1 MSVFV
6 LDHPLARHKL
16 GLMRD
21 AAVGHREMR
30 ALAAELSAMLAHEAT
45 RDLPVGRTTV
55 KGWAGPLEV
64 PRVDEAAVTVVPI
77 LRAGLGML
85 SGVLGLLPGARVGV
99 VGLQRDEHTLQ
110 AQAYCSKLG
119 ERLDGQVAL
128 VIDPMLA
135 TAGTAIATID
145 MVKARGCTRIKT
157 LFLVAAPEGLE
168 RLRQAHPEIAVHVA
182 AIDERLNGA
191 GYILP
196 GLGDAGDRIFGV
208 RG

>member
-1 MSVFV
+1 MSVST

-16 GLMRD
+16 GMMRD
-21 AAVGHREMR
+21 ATLGHREMR
-30 ALAAELSAMLAHEAT
+30 ALAAELAGMLAHEAT
-45 RDLPVGRTTV
+45 RELPTSSRSVR
-55 KGWAGPLEV
+55 GWAGEV
-64 PRVDEAAVTVVPI
+64 AVEQVDEAAVTVVPI

-85 SGVLGLLPGARVGV
+85 SGVLDLLPGARVGV

-119 ERLDGQVAL
+119 ERMDGQLAL

-145 MVKARGCTRIKT
+145 MVKALGCTRIKA
-157 LFLVAAPEGLE
+157 LFLVAAPEGLA
-168 RLRQAHPEIAVHVA
+168 RLQEAHPDVAVHTA
-182 AIDERLNGA
+182 AVDERLDEV

-196 GLGDAGDRIFGV
+196 GLGDAGDRIFGI

>member
-1 MSVFV
+1 MRVCT

-21 AAVGHREMR
+21 ASLGHREMR
-30 ALAAELSAMLAHEAT
+30 ALAADLARMLTHEAL
-45 RDLPVGRTTV
+45 RDLPTRRVAV
-55 KGWAGPLEV
+55 EGWAGGVEV
-64 PRVDEAAVTVVPI
+64 ESVDESAVTVVPI

-85 SGVLGLLPGARVGV
+85 SGVLDLLPGARVGV
-99 VGLQRDEHTLQ
+99 VGLQRDETTLE
-110 AQAYCSKLG
+110 AHAYCSKLG
-119 ERLDGQVAL
+119 DRMEGQLAL
-128 VIDPMLA
+128 VVDPMLA

-145 MVKARGCTRIKT
+145 MLKARGCTRIKA

-168 RLRQAHPEIAVHVA
+168 RLMQAHSDVEVHTAAV
-182 AIDERLNGA
+182 DERLNEA

-196 GLGDAGDRIFGV
+196 GLGDAGDRIFGI

>member
-1 MSVFV
+1 MSVCT
-6 LDHPLARHKL
+6 LDHPLAQHKL
-16 GLMRD
+16 GMMRD
-21 AAVGHREMR
+21 AALGHREMR
-30 ALAAELSAMLAHEAT
+30 ALAAELAGMLAHEAT
-45 RDLPVGRTTV
+45 RDLPTRTDTV
-55 KGWAGPLEV
+55 RGWAGDVEV
-64 PRVDEAAVTVVPI
+64 ARVDEGAVTVVPI

-85 SGVLGLLPGARVGV
+85 SGVLDLVPGARVGV

-119 ERLDGQVAL
+119 GRMDAQTAL

-145 MVKARGCTRIKT
+145 MIKALGCTRIKA
-157 LFLVAAPEGLE
+157 LFLVAAPEGLA
-168 RLRQAHPEIAVHVA
+168 RLQAAHPDVDVHTV
-182 AIDERLNGA
+182 AIDQRLNEV

-196 GLGDAGDRIFGV
+196 GLGDAGDRIFGI

>member
-1 MSVFV
+1 MSVFI

-21 AAVGHREMR
+21 IALGHREMR
-30 ALAAELSAMLAHEAT
+30 ALAGEVSTMLAHEAT
-45 RDLPVGRTTV
+45 RDLPERSETV
-55 KGWAGPLEV
+55 RGWAGPVEV
-64 PRVDEAAVTVVPI
+64 ARVDEAAVTVVPI

-85 SGVLGLLPGARVGV
+85 SGVLEVLPGARVGV

-110 AQAYCSKLG
+110 PHAYCSKLG
-119 ERLDGQVAL
+119 ERLDGQLAL

-145 MVKARGCTRIKT
+145 MIKARGCTRIKA

-168 RLRQAHPEIAVHVA
+168 RLRQAHPDVEVHA
-182 AIDERLNGA
+182 ASIDEGLNEV